1 MLVNPRHT
9 RIAAFLFAVSA
20 PAPVFA
26 YMGPGI
32 GVGAL
37 GAALGVVASLL
48 LVLISVI
55 WYPLK
60 RLSRRMRGR
69 TVRHDPARF
78 LPRDRGGDAL

>member
-1 MLVNPRHT
+1 MRLTPRHT
-9 RIAAFLFAVSA
+9 RIAAFFFAVTA

-26 YMGPGI
+26 YMGPGL

-48 LVLISVI
+48 LVLISVV

-60 RLSRRMRGR
+60 RLARRSRSHRALPIEFVPRGQS
-69 TVRHDPARF
+69 D
-78 LPRDRGGDAL
+78 DRQ

>member
-1 MLVNPRHT
+1 MHVT
-9 RIAAFLFAVSA
+9 RRRTHIAAFIFAVAA
-20 PAPVFA
+20 PAPAFA

-32 GVGAL
+32 GLGAL

-69 TVRHDPARF
+69 TPRHRAASF
-78 LPRDRGGDAL
+78 IPREGGGEDQ

>member
-1 MLVNPRHT
+1 MRVTPRHT
-9 RIAAFLFAVSA
+9 RIAAFTFAVSA

-32 GVGAL
+32 DIGAV

-55 WYPLK
+55 WHPLR
-60 RLSRRMRGR
+60 RLARRSRA
-69 TVRHDPARF
+69 ARSAS
-78 LPRDRGGDAL
+78 LGMIARSPGSERP

>member
-1 MLVNPRHT
+1 MFVTPRKM
-9 RIAAFLFAVSA
+9 RMAAFLAAVSA

-32 GVGAL
+32 GVGAI

-48 LVLISVI
+48 LVLISVL

-60 RLSRRMRGR
+60 RLARRSRNRR
-69 TVRHDPARF
+69 TPAAFVPTARS
-78 LPRDRGGDAL
+78 DNSQ

>member
-1 MLVNPRHT
+1 MHVTPRHM
-9 RIAAFLFAVSA
+9 RIAAFLSAISA

-48 LVLISVI
+48 LVLISVV

-60 RLSRRMRGR
+60 RLARRSR
-69 TVRHDPARF
+69 AR
-78 LPRDRGGDAL
+78 RGGPVPSPVSHGPRGDRQ

>member
-1 MLVNPRHT
+1 MLVNPRHM
-9 RIAAFLFAVSA
+9 RILGFLAAVSA

-32 GVGAL
+32 GVGAV

-60 RLSRRMRGR
+60 RLVRRSRNRRSGPVTFVPRGQS
-69 TVRHDPARF
+69 
-78 LPRDRGGDAL
+78 GDGQ

>member
-1 MLVNPRHT
+1 MRLTPRHT
-9 RIAAFLFAVSA
+9 RIAAFLFAVTA

-26 YMGPGI
+26 YMGPGL

-48 LVLISVI
+48 LVLISVV

-60 RLSRRMRGR
+60 RLARRSRSRRAGP
-69 TVRHDPARF
+69 VVLA
-78 LPRDRGGDAL
+78 PREQREDGQ

>member
-1 MLVNPRHT
+1 MFVTPRRT

-60 RLSRRMRGR
+60 RLARRSRNRRG
-69 TVRHDPARF
+69 PASF
-78 LPRDRGGDAL
+78 VPRGQRGDGL

>member
-1 MLVNPRHT
+1 MLMNPRHM
-9 RIAAFLFAVSA
+9 RILGFLAAVSA

-32 GVGAL
+32 GVGAV

-48 LVLISVI
+48 LVLISVV

-60 RLSRRMRGR
+60 RLARRSRNRRVGP
-69 TVRHDPARF
+69 VAF
-78 LPRDRGGDAL
+78 VPRERSDDSQ

>member
-1 MLVNPRHT
+1 MFMTPRKMRT
-9 RIAAFLFAVSA
+9 AAFLAAVSA

-48 LVLISVI
+48 LVLISVL

-60 RLSRRMRGR
+60 RLVRRSRNRRAPAAFVPTAR
-69 TVRHDPARF
+69 T
-78 LPRDRGGDAL
+78 GDK

>member
-1 MLVNPRHT
+1 MHVT
-9 RIAAFLFAVSA
+9 RRRTHIAAFLFAVAA
-20 PAPVFA
+20 PAPAFA

-32 GVGAL
+32 GLGAL

-69 TVRHDPARF
+69 SMHPGSASFV
-78 LPRDRGGDAL
+78 PREGGGEGQ

>member
-1 MLVNPRHT
+1 MFVNPRHT
-9 RIAAFLFAVSA
+9 RIAAFVFAVST

-26 YMGPGI
+26 YMGPGL

-48 LVLISVI
+48 LVLISVV

-60 RLSRRMRGR
+60 RLARRSRARRSGPVAFVPRERG
-69 TVRHDPARF
+69 D
-78 LPRDRGGDAL
+78 DGQ